1 VPRADMVLWMLT
13 GALITLVVA
22 MAYVVVID

>member
-1 VPRADMVLWMLT
+1 MPRADMVLWMLT